1 MGSYT
6 KCTGLANIS
15 SASSTQPGIQRY
27 TVYHM
32 PVVRILRTLLHL
44 GSRKGSKGSW
54 PNLPLKLITIV
65 SSLRVVS
72 QSSGDL
78 VKCMHFGHISTLR
91 NSKNQTSPRPRRIL
105 WWAYG
110 SPTCTLVPM
119 VAPPHHISIVTLRL
133 WRSTWILFN
142 NKPLMLVRYSET
154 FIIIKSIRT

>member
-15 SASSTQPGIQRY
+15 SVSSTQPGIQRY

-78 VKCMHFGHISTLR
+78 VKC
-91 NSKNQTSPRPRRIL
+91 NYAL
-105 WWAYG
+105 WPYLDFEKLQKSNLAPTEEDFMVGVWLTNLHTCAYG
-110 SPTCTLVPM
+110 STTSSYFNCYPPTLEEY
-119 VAPPHHISIVTLRL
+119 LD
-133 WRSTWILFN
+133 
-142 NKPLMLVRYSET
+142 T
-154 FIIIKSIRT
+154 F